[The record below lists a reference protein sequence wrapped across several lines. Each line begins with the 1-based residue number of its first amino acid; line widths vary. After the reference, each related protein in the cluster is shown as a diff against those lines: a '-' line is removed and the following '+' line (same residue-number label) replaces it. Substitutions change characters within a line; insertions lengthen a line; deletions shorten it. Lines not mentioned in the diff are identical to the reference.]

1 MELEL
6 DPEQPPEVVRA
17 VGEVL
22 GAEPGAVDP
31 WWQAGLAEA
40 LGSTTSNDCP

>member
-1 MELEL
+1 VELEL
-6 DPEQPPEVVRA
+6 DPEQPPEVVHA

-22 GAEPGAVDP
+22 QLEPGGVDP

-40 LGSTTSNDCP
+40 LGFALPDDCP